1 MTGRHIV
8 SAFDDDLVTV
18 QAKISEMGG
27 VVEELLAMSLKAF
40 KKRDA
45 DLAREVIVKDKVLDD
60 MEVGLEEMAT
70 QVIALRQPMAQD
82 LRVLISAIKIAS
94 TLERIGDLA
103 KNIARRAIYLSE
115 AKPIKVSNSIV
126 QMGKVTRRQLADI
139 LDAHARRDADL
150 AVDIWHRDAEL
161 DEMYNAIFREVV
173 TYMMEDS
180 RMIGL
185 ASQLL
190 FVAKNLERIGDHT
203 THISEMI
210 YYVVKGEPLG
220 DERPKGEPISLGNAY
235 DFED

>member
-1 MTGRHIV
+1 MSDGRHIV
-8 SAFDDDLVTV
+8 SAFDDDLITI

-27 VVEELLAMSLKAF
+27 VVEELLRDALVALQ
-40 KKRDA
+40 KRDIE
-45 DLAREVIVKDKVLDD
+45 LAHQVVERDKVLDD
-60 MEVGLEEMAT
+60 MELGLEELAT

-82 LRVLISAIKIAS
+82 LRVLISAIKNAS

-115 AKPIKVSNSIV
+115 SQPVKISNSIK
-126 QMGKVTRRQLADI
+126 QMGEATLRQLSNI
-139 LDAHARRDADL
+139 LDAHGQKDAEL
-150 AVDIWHRDAEL
+150 AVAIWNGDAEL
-161 DEMYNAIFREVV
+161 DEMYNTIFREVV

-185 ASQLL
+185 GSQLL

-210 YYVVKGEPLG
+210 FYVVTGEPLG
-220 DERPKGEPISLGNAY
+220 DERPKGEPLALGPMP
-235 DFED
+235 